1 MILIVFGVASYQPK
15 GFITEIGDIKV
26 YTVAPVQVT
35 DETSTL
41 LLLPDGFGLAT
52 HNIILSDKFASHGWL
67 VFLPDYYEGDPLP
80 EALLG
85 PKPTVVLGECDRPS
99 TANAPAVININAWL
113 NKHNHSRV
121 GILLQQLVANL
132 QAQRPAAIL
141 QGVGYCFGGK
151 HVLRLAKQS
160 LQAAVAFHPSYVEEE
175 DCKDIKSPLYVGL
188 AGDDEMVPATLH
200 QDLISWVQQ
209 SPSQLEF
216 TIESYEGMLHGFAAR
231 PNTKDAAMKTEFER
245 AFDRTVNFLQKY
257 QWGL

>member
-1 MILIVFGVASYQPK
+1 MKVSATSLLVDILV
-15 GFITEIGDIKV
+15 ITLHD
-26 YTVAPVQVT
+26 A
-35 DETSTL
+35 
-41 LLLPDGFGLAT
+41 
-52 HNIILSDKFASHGWL
+52 
-67 VFLPDYYEGDPLP
+67 GDPLP

-160 LQAAVAFHPSYVEEE
+160 LQAAVAFHPVCHPSIVLVPNVLTFATQELRRRRGLQRYKITIVRW
-175 DCKDIKSPLYVGL
+175 VG
-188 AGDDEMVPATLH
+188 
-200 QDLISWVQQ
+200 
-209 SPSQLEF
+209 
-216 TIESYEGMLHGFAAR
+216 R
-231 PNTKDAAMKTEFER
+231 R
-245 AFDRTVNFLQKY
+245 
-257 QWGL
+257 